1 MGAQSGHVLIHCK
14 HGQSPFAYE
23 GTLKGSQKG
32 TLKGTRMLKRVPSR
46 RVGGCFKGG
55 WPLRVLEGI
64 LQECCKDAHRDFIG
78 FEGFLGL
85 TDYPVLQPVSP
96 EP

>member
-1 MGAQSGHVLIHCK
+1 M
-14 HGQSPFAYE
+14 
-23 GTLKGSQKG
+23 
-32 TLKGTRMLKRVPSR
+32 
-46 RVGGCFKGG
+46 GGCFKGG
-55 WPLRVLEGI
+55 WPLRVPEGI

-85 TDYPVLQPVSP
+85 TDYPALQPVSP